1 MLYLRGDGRV
11 LPLLRGR
18 GSEEAQ
24 RRSGDQMALKVED
37 IMDDSM
43 NGEKTLR
50 RHRRLEAL
58 HLVLSSSDHLV

>member
-24 RRSGDQMALKVED
+24 RRSGDQMTLEVEGVVD
-37 IMDDSM
+37 GGM
-43 NGEKTLR
+43 NGEITLR